1 MGLSSPKQI
10 HAAPLGA
17 AFLLATL
24 GTAQAQDLRLVQPID
39 CSLGT
44 DCVIQQY
51 VDHDA
56 GPSASD
62 FRCGPQS
69 YDGHKGTDFRLLDES
84 DLGDE
89 VAVLA
94 AAAGTVTGLRDGM
107 ADHLQ
112 SWPNAPDITG
122 RECGNGLVIDHGNGW
137 ETQYCHLAQ
146 GSLAVTRGQRVEAGT
161 RLGTVGASGE
171 SEFPHLHLSLRKD
184 GAVVDPFDPD
194 GQITCGAPSTD
205 TLWADP
211 LGPSPGGLLTAGFSD
226 RVPEFEAIKAGRAHE
241 PALAAGSPA
250 LVLWGYLHG
259 LRAGDAVR
267 LTITGPM
274 GAFSDQTVPLDRDS
288 AQIFRAAGRRAPP
301 GGWPP
306 GRYEGTVSLIRD
318 GAVLSTLTAETRQN

>member
-146 GSLAVTRGQRVEAGT
+146 GSLAVTPTSAEDSA
-161 RLGTVGASGE
+161 
-171 SEFPHLHLSLRKD
+171 
-184 GAVVDPFDPD
+184 
-194 GQITCGAPSTD
+194 
-205 TLWADP
+205 
-211 LGPSPGGLLTAGFSD
+211 
-226 RVPEFEAIKAGRAHE
+226 RA
-241 PALAAGSPA
+241 
-250 LVLWGYLHG
+250 
-259 LRAGDAVR
+259 RRNDAVR
-267 LTITGPM
+267 PTATPTKTSAMPWRTTWRRTSFRSAPTAMRMPISRRRRP
-274 GAFSDQTVPLDRDS
+274 TV
-288 AQIFRAAGRRAPP
+288 
-301 GGWPP
+301 W
-306 GRYEGTVSLIRD
+306 
-318 GAVLSTLTAETRQN
+318 ETTP